1 VRYLGIDYGS
11 KRIGLA
17 LSDPDGQLAMPFAV
31 YQRQSARKDVRA
43 IALVA
48 VEQAVGVIVIG
59 LPLHEDGTESASS
72 RAVHDFVRELGS
84 HTLLPIELLDERYTT
99 LRAENTLRELGHD
112 GRKIRS
118 RVDASAAAII
128 LQDYLDSTGD

>member
-1 VRYLGIDYGS
+1 MRYLGIDYGD

-17 LSDPDGQLAMPFAV
+17 LSDPEGRIATPFTV
-31 YQRQSARKDVRA
+31 YQRQSPRVDVRA
-43 IALVA
+43 IALIA
-48 VEQAVGVIVIG
+48 VEQAVGAVVVG
-59 LPLHEDGTESASS
+59 LPLSENGEESTSS
-72 RAVHDFVRELGS
+72 AAARELVHELAS
-84 HTLLPIELLDERYTT
+84 HLRLPIELLDERYTT

-128 LQDYLDSTGD
+128 LQDYLDSVSD

>member
-1 VRYLGIDYGS
+1 MRYLGIDYGE

-17 LSDPDGQLAMPFAV
+17 LSDPEGRIATPFTV

-43 IALVA
+43 IAIIA
-48 VEQAVGVIVIG
+48 VEQAIGTIVVG
-59 LPLHEDGTESASS
+59 LPLCEDGKESESSVAAFELVSELASHL
-72 RAVHDFVRELGS
+72 R
-84 HTLLPIELLDERYTT
+84 LPIELLDERYTT

-128 LQDYLDSTGD
+128 LQDYLDSVSD